1 MINNK
6 IESYDNFNKRYT
18 IYKDVEEEIQSNIF
32 IPIQPNFN
40 LSIPNWEYLMKSNL
54 KPIKYIINYNKDD
67 RLGLSSTIGQSALYT
82 NKHHIFYLPLT
93 GEKNGTWCKGIIENI
108 NYDTINYNDY
118 GNGINAYESEKI
130 YYQDLSCIPIAPCQG
145 AKIHNVYFETNNNL
159 YEDSDDTTIY
169 HPATFD
175 ICFNNIIDKN
185 DKVSNIVTQLNITEN
200 GLLTITLDAATL
212 NAFGVYKIPFSLKS
226 KNQNYVID
234 SYVNLNLIARYLIEP
249 DNLEGGIIVND
260 NTSYRDYLLPWFVN
274 PSSAD
279 YAKNQ
284 NITVEDLSFV
294 VNEPT
299 IGSIIVNPNNIPT
312 ENNKIRFVPN
322 LIYAGNVDY
331 NTVGKDTSKTE
342 IVHYKIVYTNT
353 DGVVQEFTEY
363 NNMIGITV
371 NNTYS
376 DPYISKKFVTLNVA
390 SQDYFSLDLNTLIVN
405 DELFTNI
412 DVFKII
418 GPFNGTYNIV
428 EEIINGVQV
437 RELRY
442 TPDPGYNGVD
452 FIFFAVRSKDMPDEI
467 NQEIPDNIGPDS
479 ADAYLK
485 INVINV
491 EEYIPSDDEE
501 EINIV
506 CLTMDTE
513 VNIVNSDGN
522 KYVFNGLDYYD
533 TATKFGLYNGKY
545 IGKKCT

>member
-1 MINNK
+1 M
-6 IESYDNFNKRYT
+6 
-18 IYKDVEEEIQSNIF
+18 V
-32 IPIQPNFN
+32 
-40 LSIPNWEYLMKSNL
+40 
-54 KPIKYIINYNKDD
+54 
-67 RLGLSSTIGQSALYT
+67 
-82 NKHHIFYLPLT
+82 
-93 GEKNGTWCKGIIENI
+93 
-108 NYDTINYNDY
+108 
-118 GNGINAYESEKI
+118 
-130 YYQDLSCIPIAPCQG
+130 
-145 AKIHNVYFETNNNL
+145 
-159 YEDSDDTTIY
+159 
-169 HPATFD
+169 
-175 ICFNNIIDKN
+175 
-185 DKVSNIVTQLNITEN
+185 
-200 GLLTITLDAATL
+200 
-212 NAFGVYKIPFSLKS
+212 
-226 KNQNYVID
+226 
-234 SYVNLNLIARYLIEP
+234 
-249 DNLEGGIIVND
+249 
-260 NTSYRDYLLPWFVN
+260 VN

-299 IGSIIVNPNNIPT
+299 FGSIIVNPNNIPT
-312 ENNKIRFVPN
+312 ENNKLDCANLFIR
-322 LIYAGNVDY
+322 NVDY
-331 NTVGKDTSKTE
+331 NTVGKDNSKTE

-467 NQEIPDNIGPDS
+467 NQKS
-479 ADAYLK
+479 Q
-485 INVINV
+485 
-491 EEYIPSDDEE
+491 
-501 EINIV
+501 
-506 CLTMDTE
+506 
-513 VNIVNSDGN
+513 
-522 KYVFNGLDYYD
+522 
-533 TATKFGLYNGKY
+533 
-545 IGKKCT
+545 